1 VAFARR
7 DQKGMTHLW
16 IASTD
21 HRSSLEQLAS
31 TESEDSPHFLPNG
44 DLIYRAS
51 EGGKNYLYTRK
62 QDGSGRRKMR
72 EETIMGV
79 FGVSPDGRWTLFDE
93 KEEQNKEHPSHI
105 SAFPN
110 EGGAPVVICR
120 TLCFPDW
127 SVDGKYM
134 QLRFGASRDPQTILV
149 AVRSGRGLPDV
160 PPDGFSAAEEI
171 KVTNK
176 KLLLPDGVT
185 SVMSPEKYTYMRSN
199 VRRNIYRVP
208 VE

>member
-1 VAFARR
+1 
-7 DQKGMTHLW
+7 
-16 IASTD
+16 
-21 HRSSLEQLAS
+21 
-31 TESEDSPHFLPNG
+31 
-44 DLIYRAS
+44 
-51 EGGKNYLYTRK
+51 
-62 QDGSGRRKMR
+62 
-72 EETIMGV
+72 
-79 FGVSPDGRWTLFDE
+79 
-93 KEEQNKEHPSHI
+93 
-105 SAFPN
+105 
-110 EGGAPVVICR
+110 
-120 TLCFPDW
+120 
-127 SVDGKYM
+127 
-134 QLRFGASRDPQTILV
+134 LV